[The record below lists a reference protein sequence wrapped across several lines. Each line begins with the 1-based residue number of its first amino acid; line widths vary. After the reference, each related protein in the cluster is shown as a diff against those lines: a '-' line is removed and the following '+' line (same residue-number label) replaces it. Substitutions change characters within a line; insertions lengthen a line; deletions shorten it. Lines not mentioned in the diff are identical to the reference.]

1 MQTSVLMDAVGRKL
15 LDALQENARLSF
27 AELGRRA
34 GLSPS
39 AAAERIR
46 RMEEAGIIKGYRVD
60 LDWESV
66 GFPLLALIRMTCDGD
81 RYKPFL
87 AFVKGVREVQECHH
101 VTGGEAFVLKVV
113 VDSIADLEKL
123 VERLLHFGVPTTS
136 IVLSSPVTRNPI
148 RFAASDALP
157 KPKSQ
162 P

>member
-1 MQTSVLMDAVGRKL
+1 MDSSVLLDAVGRRL

-39 AAAERIR
+39 AVAERIR
-46 RMEEAGIIKGYRVD
+46 RMEDAGIIKGYRVE

-66 GFPLLALIRMTCDGD
+66 GLAILAVIRMTCDGE

-87 AFVKGVREVQECHH
+87 AFVKGVPEVQECYH
-101 VTGGEAFVLKVV
+101 VTGSEAFVLKVV

-148 RFAASDALP
+148 RFADS
-157 KPKSQ
+157 
-162 P
+162 